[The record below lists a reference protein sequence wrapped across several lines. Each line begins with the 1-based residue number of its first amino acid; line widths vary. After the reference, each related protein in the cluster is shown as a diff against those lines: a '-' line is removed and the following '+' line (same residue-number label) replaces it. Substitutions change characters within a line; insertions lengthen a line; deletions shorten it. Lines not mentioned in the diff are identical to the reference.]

1 MSQAIY
7 PFATTTDWIKVKE
20 VSLQTNTYP
29 LSVTGLNLRAD
40 LAYFVIAY
48 IGNSHT
54 QYSRDIDVV
63 FNGDTNTSNY
73 TKRAMIFEADTV
85 TSYVS
90 SSVHVT
96 YIGPGKFTTIYLYI
110 AIQDGYVTANVLP
123 CASIVGVTSPPI
135 TWMATLYHNTATN
148 LTGLQFYIGINAN
161 SLTNLL
167 AGSKALVFKPRL
179 G

>member
-1 MSQAIY
+1 VSQAIY

-54 QYSRDIDVV
+54 QYSLDIDVV

-73 TKRAMIFEADTV
+73 TRRRIVFEADTV
-85 TSYVS
+85 STSVS
-90 SSVHVT
+90 SDMMVAYV
-96 YIGPGKFTTIYLYI
+96 GPGKFTTIYLYI

-123 CASIVGVTSPPI
+123 CASVVGVLTPPKVY
-135 TWMATLYHNTATN
+135 MATLYHNSATN
-148 LTGLQFYIGINAN
+148 LTSLQFYIGIYNN
-161 SLTNLL
+161 LLTNLL